1 VTKYVRHPPRTLAL
15 KILSMDGSMES
26 AHDYEMLLGLAAITK
41 HPKEKI
47 FCSTLQMSSY
57 QSNKHEDLF
66 VAAKLGIE
74 RRCVRIPINITH

>member
-1 VTKYVRHPPRTLAL
+1 MSVTRRALSAL

-47 FCSTLQMSSY
+47 FLFHSTNVFLSKQ
-57 QSNKHEDLF
+57 Q
-66 VAAKLGIE
+66 
-74 RRCVRIPINITH
+74 T